1 MYEFQ
6 AQLQEIMHWCDL
18 DCENATFMSPLTA
31 SQWHGKLP
39 RLSWECVIQKAHSS
53 RGFTFLFFFFSS
65 TFSKGHVTP
74 CKLGKEAN

>member
-18 DCENATFMSPLTA
+18 DCENATYVTPHS
-31 SQWHGKLP
+31 
-39 RLSWECVIQKAHSS
+39 LSMAWQAAPVVMGMCDSE
-53 RGFTFLFFFFSS
+53 GTFIKGIYVSLSFFF